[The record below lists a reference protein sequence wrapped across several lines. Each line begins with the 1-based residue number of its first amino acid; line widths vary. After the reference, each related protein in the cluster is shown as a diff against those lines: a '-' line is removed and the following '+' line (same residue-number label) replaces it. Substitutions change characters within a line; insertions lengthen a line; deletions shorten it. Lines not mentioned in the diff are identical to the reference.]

1 MKRKDAMIIA
11 ALAVITVLSCAY
23 SITAKAFAKPS
34 ELQAVGTWAHDADGS
49 GEYGDNPEDF
59 VIEAEDFYYLYELC
73 R

>member
-11 ALAVITVLSCAY
+11 ALTLITVLSCAY
-23 SITAKAFAKPS
+23 SITAKAFDKPAQI
-34 ELQAVGTWAHDADGS
+34 QAVGIWAFDADES

-59 VIEAEDFYYLYELC
+59 VIAAEDFYYLYELC